1 MASKHRKYSL
11 HQFFPLLILT
21 SSCREKMYKKHLK
34 SWDLGKYIPNKVM
47 KAIVIIA
54 RRRLRLYNKKTIFIV
69 RGQLLPYHKLN
80 RWIRRHPDETID
92 PENEEPGMSR
102 ES

>member
-1 MASKHRKYSL
+1 MASKHRRYSL
-11 HQFFPLLILT
+11 HEFFPLLTLI
-21 SSCREKMYKKHLK
+21 SCRDKMYKKHLK

-54 RRRLRLYNKKTIFIV
+54 RRRLRLYNKTIFMI
-69 RGQLLPYHKLN
+69 RGQLLPYQKVN
-80 RWIRRHPDETID
+80 RWIRRHPDEAQD
-92 PENEEPGMSR
+92 LEDEEPGMSG